1 MNALIPT
8 VNPVTMS
15 SLELVMGS
23 LMAKPVK
30 GYDWYCQ
37 AFEVIDTCPG
47 LAGFP
52 SLKSALI
59 GSVCS
64 AYQDRIKSSL
74 LTHKVTTVSRS
85 DGTEKIVEQVLVTA
99 KGLAKLAE
107 AAA

>member
-15 SLELVMGS
+15 SLGLVD
-23 LMAKPVK
+23 
-30 GYDWYCQ
+30 Y
-37 AFEVIDTCPG
+37 
-47 LAGFP
+47 
-52 SLKSALI
+52 
-59 GSVCS
+59 
-64 AYQDRIKSSL
+64 
-74 LTHKVTTVSRS
+74 KVTTVSRS